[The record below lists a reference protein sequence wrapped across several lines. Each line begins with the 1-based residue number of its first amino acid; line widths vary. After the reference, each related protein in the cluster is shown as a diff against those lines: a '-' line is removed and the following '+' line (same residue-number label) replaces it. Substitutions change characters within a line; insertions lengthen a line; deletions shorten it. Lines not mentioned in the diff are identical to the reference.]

1 MYLVNI
7 RGRSHVAPDH
17 RQVPRDVGTSCA
29 GTPRGATLRRL
40 VVLREGATRQWA
52 AHGSWDPPP
61 YPAARYR
68 GAPAGRQR
76 PRGSHRAGVMNG
88 GGAPWPSTGSTST
101 TATTS
106 TGRTA
111 SRASATPRRR

>member
-7 RGRSHVAPDH
+7 RGHAHVAPDH
-17 RQVPRDVGTSCA
+17 RQVPRDVGTPCA

-61 YPAARYR
+61 HPAARYR
-68 GAPAGRQR
+68 GVSAARQR
-76 PRGSHRAGVMNG
+76 PRGPRRAGPMNG
-88 GGAPWPSTGSTST
+88 GDEAWLNTDTTNT

-106 TGRTA
+106 TAR
-111 SRASATPRRR
+111 